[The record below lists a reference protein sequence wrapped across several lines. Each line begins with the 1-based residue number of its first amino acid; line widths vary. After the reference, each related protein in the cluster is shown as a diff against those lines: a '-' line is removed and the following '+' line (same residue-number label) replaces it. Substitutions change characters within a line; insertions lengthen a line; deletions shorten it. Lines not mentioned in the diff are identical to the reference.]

1 MNATTPST
9 PFTLPRTLLAGLPRR
24 LGDAVLSTCE
34 RLLALP
40 ALDRVYTVARKCERR
55 DAFCDAAIGALGA
68 RYDISD
74 ADLARIP
81 TSGPLIVVA
90 NHPLGGLDGLM
101 LASILRRVRPDVRL
115 LANHLLAAIPEMH
128 DTCIFVDPFGGEAA
142 RRRNRD
148 AMLAATRWLRD
159 GGALGMFPAGEVSHY
174 TMQRGYVADPS
185 WSATVAR
192 LIRRTRATVVPMH
205 FAGANSRLFQ
215 LAGLAHP
222 RLRTMMLPR
231 ELLAARGKCVQVR
244 VGSAISCERLERRCG
259 EAGDGAREAT
269 RRSDLRAIEYL
280 RARTYI
286 LGGRDRAK
294 AKPARVRA
302 VPRKL
307 VEPIAPI
314 DESLLAAD
322 VAALPPERTLGECGE
337 LSVLWAA
344 AAEVPHVLREIGRL
358 REVTFRAAGEGTG
371 REIDLDRFDAH
382 YLHLF
387 VWNATTRRVIGAYR
401 MGQTDVLLDRFGV
414 NGLYTSTLFRYSAKL
429 MRQIDPALELGRS
442 FVALEY
448 QRDYSPLL
456 LLWKGIGRFV
466 TLHPRYRHLF
476 GAVSISDEYQS
487 TTRQLLMSFLRAH
500 NFDHELAAHVRPKH
514 PPRELR
520 GFEAEVPNAA
530 AVVSD
535 LADVEELIGEIESD
549 GRGVPVLLRQY
560 LKLNARMLGFNVDS
574 TFGDVLD
581 GLVLV
586 DLMRLEPPLL
596 KRYLGRDGAA
606 AFLEHQRAINN
617 AS

>member
-1 MNATTPST
+1 M
-9 PFTLPRTLLAGLPRR
+9 
-24 LGDAVLSTCE
+24 
-34 RLLALP
+34 
-40 ALDRVYTVARKCERR
+40 
-55 DAFCDAAIGALGA
+55 
-68 RYDISD
+68 
-74 ADLARIP
+74 
-81 TSGPLIVVA
+81 
-90 NHPLGGLDGLM
+90 
-101 LASILRRVRPDVRL
+101 
-115 LANHLLAAIPEMH
+115 
-128 DTCIFVDPFGGEAA
+128 
-142 RRRNRD
+142 
-148 AMLAATRWLRD
+148 
-159 GGALGMFPAGEVSHY
+159 
-174 TMQRGYVADPS
+174 
-185 WSATVAR
+185 
-192 LIRRTRATVVPMH
+192 
-205 FAGANSRLFQ
+205 
-215 LAGLAHP
+215 
-222 RLRTMMLPR
+222 
-231 ELLAARGKCVQVR
+231 
-244 VGSAISCERLERRCG
+244 
-259 EAGDGAREAT
+259 
-269 RRSDLRAIEYL
+269 
-280 RARTYI
+280 
-286 LGGRDRAK
+286 
-294 AKPARVRA
+294 
-302 VPRKL
+302 
-307 VEPIAPI
+307 
-314 DESLLAAD
+314 
-322 VAALPPERTLGECGE
+322 
-337 LSVLWAA
+337 
-344 AAEVPHVLREIGRL
+344 LREIGRL